1 MRITPPLPM
10 FCTAVLVLALLI
22 SSAGCQTG
30 EEKPIIQN
38 DSLVTIEYTL
48 LDEQGNKI
56 ESNKGGDPLK
66 YTHGQGEIM
75 PGLENRLEGMQVG
88 EQKTIRL
95 KPKNAFGPILPD
107 AFQEVPRKDI
117 PAEGLKVGAVLFAQD
132 DQGQSM
138 PTRVHKIKEKTVVL
152 DYNHPLAGKTM
163 NFEVKVL
170 TIEPAQKG

>member
-10 FCTAVLVLALLI
+10 FCTAVLILALLI

-95 KPKNAFGPILPD
+95 KPKNAFGPILRRGPEGRCCPICTRRPGAEHARASPQNQREDGCSGLQPSPGWKDGEFRGQGPD
-107 AFQEVPRKDI
+107 HRACSERIISFFP
-117 PAEGLKVGAVLFAQD
+117 
-132 DQGQSM
+132 
-138 PTRVHKIKEKTVVL
+138 
-152 DYNHPLAGKTM
+152 
-163 NFEVKVL
+163 
-170 TIEPAQKG
+170 